1 MNRPYESSDSARTRS
16 CKRCYYQMKIYLCTL
31 ALLSVLPSYYT
42 CSAQA
47 TDSTK
52 IVNSLNKCWRATS
65 HEYSTIYGLDEDEIK
80 SYAKQKVCFTR
91 DSVTMY
97 YGALY
102 GPKYSI
108 KKVNAENFAKDNF
121 DCSKEK
127 LGMVEDSVFEITIS
141 SVSKASRNETAHKM
155 TDVIA
160 FDGYFV
166 YIVKDGVIFK
176 LFDADAK
183 VGGRSSN

>member
-1 MNRPYESSDSARTRS
+1 MNRPLEVPIAIGSTKTCEDPIVEQYTAAAGSAPDSYRDPLKGR
-16 CKRCYYQMKIYLCTL
+16 YLQVKIYLYAL
-31 ALLSVLPSYYT
+31 AIWSVLPLNKT

-52 IVNSLNKCWRATS
+52 IVGSLNKCWRTTS
-65 HEYSTIYGLDEDEIK
+65 HEYSTIYGLDEEEIK

-102 GPKYSI
+102 DPKYSI

-141 SVSKASRNETAHKM
+141 SITKASPNETAHKM
-155 TDVIA
+155 TDVI
-160 FDGYFV
+160 
-166 YIVKDGVIFK
+166 
-176 LFDADAK
+176 
-183 VGGRSSN
+183 